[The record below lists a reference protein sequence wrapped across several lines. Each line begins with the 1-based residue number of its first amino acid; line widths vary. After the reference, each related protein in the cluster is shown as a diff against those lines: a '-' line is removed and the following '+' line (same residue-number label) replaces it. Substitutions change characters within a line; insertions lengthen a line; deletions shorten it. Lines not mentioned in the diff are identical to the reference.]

1 MEPQYFLAN
10 ESRATTTKKKTLCL
24 SDSLST
30 ESSLQVDERV
40 EFWKSGEGD
49 EEMSAKAFD
58 NELAWCLAWRSESI

>member
-1 MEPQYFLAN
+1 MEPQNFLAN

-40 EFWKSGEGD
+40 EF
-49 EEMSAKAFD
+49 
-58 NELAWCLAWRSESI
+58 